1 MTKHVPK
8 PLPTP
13 EPIVDGRDV
22 GEITGRLN
30 AYELHLKTRGRKR
43 GIAFSLASVATLFG
57 ALFGSWQVV
66 QAQTEKQVDAGIAVH
81 EQRIRILETQA
92 SHLETKM
99 NAVDDKLDRVLDVL
113 DDRLPQKKK
122 KKDGTP

>member
-1 MTKHVPK
+1 MTHKTPR
-8 PLPTP
+8 PLPSP
-13 EPIVDGRDV
+13 EPIVEGHDP
-22 GEITGRLN
+22 GEITQRLN
-30 AYELHLKTRGRKR
+30 AYELHLKERGRKR
-43 GIAFSLASVATLFG
+43 GVAFSLASVLTVFG

-92 SHLETKM
+92 NRLETKM

-122 KKDGTP
+122 KGAGTP